1 METVAVVISEK
12 INPFFVAVPRMIF
25 SELPPAGHK
34 REIRLCAVEPG
45 KIEMEG
51 GLSAKV
57 ESGLEALKQASMI
70 VIPYWPDPN
79 KKPSDALL
87 TALRAAHKAGTPIV
101 ALCRGSFVLGYSG
114 LLDGK
119 RAATHWYDSE
129 IFHSQFPSVQLDKD
143 VLYVEDD
150 GLTTSAGIAA
160 GIDCCL
166 HVLRILEGAKVANSV
181 ARLMV
186 SPPFREGGQ
195 RQFIEQPVPMHSI
208 DQRISKAI
216 KELSESLNK
225 TVDFRSVAH
234 AAAMSERSFYRVFV
248 KTTGMTPYRWLLCA
262 RLRRAQELLEGSD
275 FSVESVAIH
284 CGFESVITFRKR
296 FKEQF
301 GISPSAWRKT
311 FCSDS

>member
-1 METVAVVISEK
+1 METVAVVLSEK

-25 SELPPAGHK
+25 SELPQAGHK

-45 KIEMEG
+45 RIEMEG

-57 ESGLEALKQASMI
+57 EYGLEALKQASMI
-70 VIPYWPDPN
+70 VIPYWPDPY
-79 KKPSDALL
+79 KKPSEALL
-87 TALRAAHKAGTPIV
+87 TALRAAHKAEIPIV
-101 ALCRGSFVLGYSG
+101 ALCRGSFVLGCSG

-129 IFHSQFPSVQLDKD
+129 VFRSLFPSVRLDED
-143 VLYVEDD
+143 VLYVEED

-195 RQFIEQPVPMHSI
+195 RQFIEQPVPMLSI
-208 DQRISKAI
+208 DQRISKAL
-216 KELSESLNK
+216 KELSENLEK
-225 TVDFRSVAH
+225 PIDFRSVAH
-234 AAAMSERSFYRVFV
+234 TAAMSERSFYRMFV
-248 KTTGMTPYRWLLCA
+248 KSTGMTPYRWLSCA
-262 RLRRAQELLEGSD
+262 RLKRAQELLEGSD
-275 FSVESVAIH
+275 IPVESVATH
-284 CGFESVITFRKR
+284 CGFESAITFRKR

-301 GISPSAWRKT
+301 GVSPSAWRRT
-311 FCSDS
+311 FCSDI

>member
-1 METVAVVISEK
+1 METVAVVLSEK

-25 SELPPAGHK
+25 SELPQAGHK
-34 REIRLCAVEPG
+34 RKIRLCAVEPG
-45 KIEMEG
+45 RIEMEG

-57 ESGLEALKQASMI
+57 EYGLEALKQASMI
-70 VIPYWPDPN
+70 VIPYWPDPY
-79 KKPSDALL
+79 KKPNEALL
-87 TALRAAHKAGTPIV
+87 TALRAAHKAEIPIV

-129 IFHSQFPSVQLDKD
+129 VFRSLFPSVRLDED
-143 VLYVEDD
+143 VLYVEED

-195 RQFIEQPVPMHSI
+195 RQFIEQPVPMLSI
-208 DQRISKAI
+208 DQRISKALN
-216 KELSESLNK
+216 ELSENLEK
-225 TVDFRSVAH
+225 PIDFRSVAH
-234 AAAMSERSFYRVFV
+234 TAAMSERSFYRVFV
-248 KTTGMTPYRWLLCA
+248 KSTGMTPYRWLSCA
-262 RLRRAQELLEGSD
+262 RLKRAQELLEGSD
-275 FSVESVAIH
+275 IPVESVATH
-284 CGFESVITFRKR
+284 CGFESTITFRKR

-301 GISPSAWRKT
+301 GVSPSAWRRT
-311 FCSDS
+311 FCSDI